1 MVSVAVWQQVRCDV
15 CACVCVCLCC
25 VSGSQRR
32 ISHHPGHTS
41 DYLFIATSQIKL
53 RQARERQR
61 DAFRPSLSLAG
72 LRITPPSAQQT
83 LHALTTP
90 TPPPSTTLSLPPNLP
105 LPEHAVLILSFTEG
119 YSHTLGTVT
128 QYTYRRWLTNANA
141 LSIFA
146 HLNGWHTATL
156 KETAGFHLN
165 VKVRVEVG
173 LLTWLW

>member
-1 MVSVAVWQQVRCDV
+1 MRCDV

-41 DYLFIATSQIKL
+41 DYLSIATGQIKL

-61 DAFRPSLSLAG
+61 DAFRPSLGLAG
-72 LRITPPSAQQT
+72 LRITPPSARQT

-90 TPPPSTTLSLPPNLP
+90 THPSLPPP
-105 LPEHAVLILSFTEG
+105 LSLFLLNSPSLNMQCLSSPSLKDT
-119 YSHTLGTVT
+119 HTLGTVT
-128 QYTYRRWLTNANA
+128 QYAHRRWHTNANA

-146 HLNGWHTATL
+146 HLNRWHTATL
-156 KETAGFHLN
+156 KEMAGFHLN